1 MIERNKKITIGNKSF
16 VVVFPNIGQILD
28 IESMKQALTNNR
40 YGVMV
45 QSGLK
50 SAYYALDI
58 VDAVSFIQIV
68 TPEISRYYDISN
80 YLTMSP
86 DKVQEFVKV
95 YQEQIKPWYDE
106 VMLQLQNP
114 LNNDEGMEKEKQS

>member
-16 VVVFPNIGQILD
+16 VVAFPNIGQILD

-40 YGVMV
+40 YGVMA